1 MKIHNM
7 YVCVVT
13 NETFDF
19 LQFVS
24 DFMDDVLITAVLNI
38 HILPLVVNN
47 KKLFKPR
54 YLYLK

>member
-1 MKIHNM
+1 M

-47 KKLFKPR
+47 KKTI
-54 YLYLK
+54 